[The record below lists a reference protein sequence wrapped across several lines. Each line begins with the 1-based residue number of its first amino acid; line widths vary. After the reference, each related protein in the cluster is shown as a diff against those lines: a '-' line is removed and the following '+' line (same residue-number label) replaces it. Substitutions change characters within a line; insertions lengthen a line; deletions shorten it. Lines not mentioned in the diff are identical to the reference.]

1 MDGGIFFVF
10 GGVLVVAALIL
21 AFVGIRGHESF
32 PGSRPLLIVGTAVFA
47 AVVVGTTAFAVV
59 NAREEQDHRE
69 AELAEEEA
77 VAEEDAGQQ
86 PSAPSPAG
94 QPQAAGGGA
103 QQQPAPPAAASSLDV
118 SSPEDG
124 SLVFE
129 PDGLEANAGALT
141 ITYSNPSPV
150 PHSIAVEATDGSVL
164 GESQVFANGEQE
176 LTIED
181 LTPGEYVFFCTV
193 PGHREGGMEGDLT
206 VGG

>member
-10 GGVLVVAALIL
+10 GGVLVAAALVL

-32 PGSRPLLIVGTAVFA
+32 PGSRALLIVGTGVFA
-47 AVVVGTTAFAVV
+47 AIVVGATAFAVV

-77 VAEEDAGQQ
+77 VAEAEAGEA

-94 QPQAAGGGA
+94 QPPAAGGGS
-103 QQQPAPPAAASSLDV
+103 QQPPAPPAAASSLDV

-124 SLVFE
+124 TTAFE
-129 PDGLEANAGALT
+129 PDGLEAAAGALT
-141 ITYSNPSPV
+141 ITYENPSPV
-150 PHSIAVEATDGSVL
+150 PHNIAVEGADGSLL
-164 GESQVFANGEQE
+164 GETETFANGEQE
-176 LTIED
+176 LTLED
-181 LTPGEYVFFCTV
+181 VPPGEYIFFCTV

-206 VGG
+206 VAG

>member
-10 GGVLVVAALIL
+10 GAVLVAAALVL
-21 AFVGIRGHESF
+21 AFVGIRGHGSF
-32 PGSRPLLIVGTAVFA
+32 PASRPLLIVGTAVFA
-47 AVVVGTTAFAVV
+47 AVVVGTTSFSVV

-69 AELAEEEA
+69 AELAGEEA
-77 VAEEDAGQQ
+77 VTEAEGGA
-86 PSAPSPAG
+86 PAPAPSPAG
-94 QPQAAGGGA
+94 QPPAAGGGS
-103 QQQPAPPAAASSLDV
+103 QQPPAPPAAASSLDV

-141 ITYSNPSPV
+141 ITYSNPSPM
-150 PHSIAVEATDGSVL
+150 PHSIAVEATDGSIL
-164 GESQVFANGEQE
+164 GETEVFASGEQE
-176 LTIED
+176 LTIGD

-206 VGG
+206 VTG

>member
-10 GGVLVVAALIL
+10 GGVLVAAALVL
-21 AFVGIRGHESF
+21 AFVGIRGNESF

-77 VAEEDAGQQ
+77 VAEEEAGQQ

-94 QPQAAGGGA
+94 QPSAAGGGA
-103 QQQPAPPAAASSLDV
+103 QQPPAPPAAASSLDV

-124 SLVFE
+124 ALVFE
-129 PDGLEANAGALT
+129 PDGLQADAGSLT
-141 ITYSNPSPV
+141 IAYSNPSPV
-150 PHSIAVEATDGSVL
+150 PHSIAVEATDGSIL
-164 GESQVFANGEQE
+164 GETEVFANGEQE